1 MRGRNLGSIAGL
13 VLLQA
18 LGAASAPADPPTED
32 VKIARKR
39 FQEGVAAVDAG
50 NYEAA
55 RVAFRQ
61 AYALK
66 PHPSVLRNLG
76 QAELRTGRY
85 LEAARHLSTFVRDTA
100 FGTVPERDAA
110 AKSLAQAE
118 TRVGRV
124 LVHVDVAGA
133 DITVD
138 GELAGRSPISDPFY
152 AEPGDRVIRI
162 QKEGYVTYEKTH
174 VVEAGRATQ
183 LQVELET
190 AAVPTRAAS
199 ISRVASSS
207 ETEMPQSIGAPP
219 PGLAGESDSKVG
231 TRTLALVSTGGL
243 ALASAGVWLGFGI
256 RGVALQNQADDV
268 RSRIHEAYPDSGCA
282 SGVPACAQLRD
293 LADRRATANGIALA
307 GGIATGVSA
316 AAFAAVYFFWPKSPH
331 LVARAD
337 LLPVLSSEHAG
348 LMLQGTY

>member
-1 MRGRNLGSIAGL
+1 M
-13 VLLQA
+13 
-18 LGAASAPADPPTED
+18 GAASAPADPPTED

-85 LEAARHLSTFVRDTA
+85 LDAARHLSTFVRDTA
-100 FGTVPERDAA
+100 FGTAPERDAA

-162 QKEGYVTYEKTH
+162 QKEGYVPYEKTH
-174 VVEAGRATQ
+174 VVEAGRAMQ

-207 ETEMPQSIGAPP
+207 ETEIPQSVGAP
-219 PGLAGESDSKVG
+219 PGLAGESNATG
-231 TRTLALVSTGGL
+231 NTRRLALVSTGGL
-243 ALASAGVWLGFGI
+243 ALASAAVWLGFGI

-282 SGVPACAQLRD
+282 SEVPACAQLRD
-293 LADRRATANGIALA
+293 LAQRRASANTIALA

-316 AAFAAVYFFWPKSPH
+316 AAFAVVYFFWPKSPH
-331 LVARAD
+331 VVARAD
-337 LLPVLSSEHAG
+337 LLPVFSSEHTG